1 MRKEFSMVTECVYVE
16 GVEGLVFEEERD
28 HEAWKGI
35 VAGAAGGLAASW
47 VMNRFQELLKRFEE
61 DFAQVRSE
69 RGSQGG
75 GKKQGDGKGA
85 QAAQGSGGS
94 QGSEGSEDATVK
106 AAEKVSEGVFD
117 HELTDE
123 EKKLAGP
130 AVHYAFGTLVGAL
143 YGGLAEVSPAVAR
156 GVGMPF
162 GTAVWLAADEV
173 GVPAL
178 GLSKKPTEYPVT
190 VHASALGA
198 HLVYGLTTDLVRR
211 LLLRVM

>member
-1 MRKEFSMVTECVYVE
+1 MVAESVYVE
-16 GVEGLVFEEERD
+16 GLIVEEERD
-28 HEAWKGI
+28 HEAWKGV
-35 VAGAAGGLAASW
+35 VAGAAGGLVGSW
-47 VMNRFQELLKRFEE
+47 VMNKFQAVAKRFAE
-61 DFAQVRSE
+61 DFEQVRSE
-69 RGSQGG
+69 RRAQNGGAGG
-75 GKKQGDGKGA
+75 GEEQGDGKRA

-94 QGSEGSEDATVK
+94 EDSEDATVK
-106 AAEKVSEGVFD
+106 TAEKVSEGVFH
-117 HELTDE
+117 HELTEE

-130 AVHYAFGTLVGAL
+130 AVHYAFGAMVGAL

-173 GVPAL
+173 GVPAM

>member
-1 MRKEFSMVTECVYVE
+1 MVTEAEFVYVE
-16 GVEGLVFEEERD
+16 GLIEEER
-28 HEAWKGI
+28 EREGWKGI
-35 VAGAAGGLAASW
+35 VAGAAGGLVASW
-47 VMNRFQELLKRFEE
+47 VMNQFQALAKRFAE
-61 DFAQVRSE
+61 DFEEVRKE
-69 RGSQGG
+69 RRAKGGNGNAEGAKGGKGSQE
-75 GKKQGDGKGA
+75 A
-85 QAAQGSGGS
+85 
-94 QGSEGSEDATVK
+94 EESEDATVK
-106 AAEKVSEGVFD
+106 TAEKVSEAVFH
-117 HELTDE
+117 HELTEE

-130 AVHYAFGTLVGAL
+130 AVHYAFGTAVGAL

-156 GVGMPF
+156 GAGMPF